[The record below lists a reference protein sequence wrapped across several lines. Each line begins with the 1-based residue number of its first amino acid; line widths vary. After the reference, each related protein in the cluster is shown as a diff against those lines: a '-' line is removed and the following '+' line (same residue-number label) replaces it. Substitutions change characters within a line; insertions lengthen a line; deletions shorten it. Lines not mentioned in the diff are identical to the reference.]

1 MVQSASFLVTFKQ
14 FDLEEHTHGFA
25 LGKQLLA
32 FAQKL

>member
-1 MVQSASFLVTFKQ
+1 MILRTSFLVTFKQ

>member
-1 MVQSASFLVTFKQ
+1 MIQGAFFMVTFKQ